1 MKRAILVG
9 LCLLAMTFVSPIM
22 AQWNNTPQNQSTGA
36 DLIIPLRSVAPMIP
50 SGSKYA
56 SKPMLAM
63 DGSATYAGAPVSAP
77 RRIGPTPSG
86 DIDIRDKV
94 PVGDAILPM
103 LLMAMAYAAY
113 IYRRKKSNRNAIINL
128 TK

>member
-1 MKRAILVG
+1 MKRVILVG
-9 LCLLAMTFVSPIM
+9 LCLLAMAFVSPIM

-36 DLIIPLRSVAPMIP
+36 DLIISLRSVAPMIP

-77 RRIGPTPSG
+77 RRIGPAPSS
-86 DIDIRDKV
+86 DISTEDLV
-94 PVGDAILPM
+94 PVGDALIPL
-103 LLMAMAYAAY
+103 LLMVMAYATL
-113 IYRRKKSNRNAIINL
+113 IHLRRRKRA
-128 TK
+128 